1 MFTVFADDICIHDDK
16 SPSEKIKLLS
26 PKLTLADNSA
36 GSFTFTMAPTNVG
49 FDSIT
54 RMKTEIRVLRN
65 DEEIWSGRAVSE
77 ESDFYGNHAFTCEG
91 ELAYLNDVLQPA
103 AAYDDAT
110 VDAFLGAVLNNYNN
124 KASQNRQFTRG
135 IVTVQSIVHPGTFG
149 VSQSVNTTTN
159 MSSTWDVIKNTLVD
173 VYGGHL
179 RVRKENGVR
188 YLDYLADYPNLSE
201 QTIDFGKNLMDF
213 TQNWDETDLTT
224 VIYPRGKK
232 LEDEVDNDGITGK
245 ITKTRHK
252 SNSQY
257 DVEFQITWINHG
269 VPQDSKY
276 DYEIVLVLFDP
287 RYPGDD
293 RFAPAFAT
301 SDVIT
306 LEPGNNSN
314 QTFTHLIRDFE
325 PGLQYRYKAWIEY
338 KRNGETAPNYE
349 WLPEPYQFYRPINHG
364 AGAHTIV
371 ADDAFGNHVIE
382 GTYTVQYNGYA
393 VSDYQ
398 IEVELAFHNPGAPL
412 GSYYEYRIE
421 MVLDDPVRGDI
432 RKYGASVTVPP
443 GDQSD
448 ITGYA
453 LFTGLDNSRSYGL
466 YGYVNY
472 RPAADDTWRKLGAAT
487 PVANEWNWLPEPYQ
501 MYRLLFQDVNTRNTI
516 YADDS
521 QGHHVLEGSYYNSF
535 YSSGGTEFE
544 TSFDITYNNSGNP
557 TVGDAYEYRI
567 EVVLVD
573 PERGDIRKS
582 SNITTVAAG
591 ATDNVTGTVTFTG
604 LKTSN
609 LYGFHVLVQYRK
621 QSTTTT
627 NIYEIE
633 HTFDAH
639 FTDNELDGIEKRVSV
654 RSVNNGVD
662 YVENQTTLATYGR
675 IEKVVTWDYIED
687 PAKLLALAD
696 WYLSDY
702 QFNNLILSIKALDL
716 SYLDVDYDR
725 IRLLDRV
732 KAISQPHDM
741 NHEFPVTKLE
751 IPLDHPENT
760 TFTLGDK
767 PRDSYTA
774 SLSNETNDIYNQI
787 GAIPSTGDI
796 LSEIGSAGYKV
807 LTRAKENARMLLDS
821 RTNGTITIVEGED
834 GYSDALYFTET
845 KDYTE
850 ATRFWRWN
858 MNGLGFIDHGE
869 VKVGITNDG
878 AINADL
884 ITVGTMLAD
893 RIKLYDL
900 MGVYDQQTGL
910 IPGGYI
916 GYGTG
921 QVGTGSAA
929 STTSGIMISNTRNKD
944 AQGTLTPN
952 PRYVIVTTAGTRMN
966 AGSQSFYI
974 TDDNNGGAGGL
985 TLSGDLDLRIS
996 GIKMT
1001 PSTDHPSDYSTSD
1014 QCVQG
1019 VFNIGGGWL
1028 QFRHGMLINS
1038 GNVQNMTGDLNGEY
1052 QMGNGNITIRGGIVT
1067 GITQWT
1073 AAAHQAEIDGV
1084 LAVAQDAKKYFEPDT
1099 GDSVFR
1105 LRVKAGT
1112 DSYYPRFTAN
1122 TNGGAWVLYDINSFM
1137 NAGPNLAK
1145 VQSADGVYLEGTNDN
1160 IKMTYGG
1167 TRLVQLNSGH
1177 ARLQYLDNG
1186 QYDRVYVNCHS
1197 GGVNIFA
1204 NDYQFWVSTSSGPGP
1219 YPSDRRFK
1227 KDITYDVDGD
1237 LLDKLKPAKFK
1248 FKDTDND
1255 RYGFI
1260 AQDAKEVVPELVES
1274 DQNGER
1280 LYLRYIDIIA
1290 ILTAKVQSQ
1299 TKTIEEQ
1306 AKKIEDLE
1314 ERLARLEA
1322 LVLGDK

>member
-293 RFAPAFAT
+293 RFAPAFVT

-432 RKYGASVTVPP
+432 RKYGTSVTVPP

-687 PAKLLALAD
+687 PAKLLALAN

-787 GAIPSTGDI
+787 RAIPSTGDI

-807 LTRAKENARMLLDS
+807 LTRAKENARMILDS

-834 GYSDALYFTET
+834 GYSDALYFSET

-884 ITVGTMLAD
+884 ITVGLMLVD
-893 RIKLYDL
+893 RIRLYGL
-900 MGVYDQQTGL
+900 MGVYNQRTGGNV
-910 IPGGYI
+910 GGYI
-916 GYGTG
+916 GYGE
-921 QVGTGSAA
+921 GSKPDSSQPSGYAR
-929 STTSGIMISNTRNKD
+929 TSGIMISNTKRITD
-944 AQGTLTPN
+944 GVEEPGYL
-952 PRYVIVTTAGTRMN
+952 RYFIATDSGVRMQAG
-966 AGSQSFYI
+966 AQSFYLNDDYVDGHLSGTAELI
-974 TDDNNGGAGGL
+974 TSNAFTFRVGGIRLSPAMPTDDVPHPADTSYDSGINGTLNIGDDWINIHHGIVVQAS
-985 TLSGDLDLRIS
+985 TTNILSGVPSRITALENKTANMSFDYDQGRLVLRAMDS
-996 GIKMT
+996 GVWQERIVASPAGTTIKAGPQNLAT
-1001 PSTDHPSDYSTSD
+1001 VNNSTFEVKA
-1014 QCVQG
+1014 Q
-1019 VFNIGGGWL
+1019 
-1028 QFRHGMLINS
+1028 
-1038 GNVQNMTGDLNGEY
+1038 
-1052 QMGNGNITIRGGIVT
+1052 
-1067 GITQWT
+1067 
-1073 AAAHQAEIDGV
+1073 DGV
-1084 LAVAQDAKKYFEPDT
+1084 LVSGNSTETKMAWGSHYLSLQQYLVMLQYDQYQYL
-1099 GDSVFR
+1099 S
-1105 LRVKAGT
+1105 
-1112 DSYYPRFTAN
+1112 FTN
-1122 TNGGAWVLYDINSFM
+1122 TETNLTYTKGSDDYLGKGIKISSNGINLFAHPYQAWVSSESGF
-1137 NAGPNLAK
+1137 GP
-1145 VQSADGVYLEGTNDN
+1145 T
-1160 IKMTYGG
+1160 
-1167 TRLVQLNSGH
+1167 
-1177 ARLQYLDNG
+1177 
-1186 QYDRVYVNCHS
+1186 
-1197 GGVNIFA
+1197 
-1204 NDYQFWVSTSSGPGP
+1204 
-1219 YPSDRRFK
+1219 PSDRRFK

-1237 LLDKLKPAKFK
+1237 ILDDLKPVRYKFK
-1248 FKDTDND
+1248 TAEPE

-1260 AQDAKEVVPELVES
+1260 AQDVQEVIPSIVETAPEG
-1274 DQNGER
+1274 DR
-1280 LYLRYIDIIA
+1280 LYLHYNDIIA
-1290 ILTAKVQSQ
+1290 ILTAKVQ
-1299 TKTIEEQ
+1299 KQ
-1306 AKKIEDLE
+1306 AKKIKDLE